1 MLQNIS
7 SYKFYKKLIYIT
19 CALIIFYNPTTSAI
33 EYSTSCIDTQRLNE
47 NIDALKEKVEKLK
60 RNEAHHSMHRKIAEK
75 RLKKLEEELVLA
87 KGQPD
92 CADLSKRV
100 NELEQKLRK
109 DINSP

>member
-1 MLQNIS
+1 MLQNIATCKL
-7 SYKFYKKLIYIT
+7 YKNLIYISSVFF
-19 CALIIFYNPTTSAI
+19 IFYIPTTSAI
-33 EYSTSCIDTQRLNE
+33 EYSASCIDTQRLND

-75 RLKKLEEELVLA
+75 RLKKMEEELVLA

-92 CADLSKRV
+92 CADLSKRI